1 MKILWSPFN
10 IFHYLLLAASTLM
23 SIPANS
29 GTLMAPMLGY
39 SIYSFDAQADEKTPN
54 YHGYQAQLLVG
65 YSFAQK
71 IDLGLL
77 GTYTP
82 GHHGS
87 ARLTQEQAW
96 LATYGLLAGLRL
108 QELVGINLRLIQHDY
123 LLRQNHHETAVPGRW
138 QGLGYGL
145 GISMIFKVTRSDYL
159 QWEAVVTH
167 ASVQEQV
174 GAGNTSAS
182 RAMSSFTMGL
192 SYAFNDF
199 HTLLTE
205 TKLFKGM
212 I

>member
-1 MKILWSPFN
+1 MKSPDSLVYKSRF
-10 IFHYLLLAASTLM
+10 FLLALSALIAS
-23 SIPANS
+23 PVKS
-29 GTLMAPMLGY
+29 GTLLAPMLGY
-39 SIYSFDAQADEKTPN
+39 SIFSFDAKTDEKTPN

-87 ARLTQEQAW
+87 ARMSREQAW
-96 LATYGLLAGLRL
+96 LGTYGLLAGLRH
-108 QELVGINLRLIQHDY
+108 QELVGINLRVVQHDY
-123 LLRQNHHETAVPGRW
+123 LLAQNHHEAAIPGRW

-167 ASVQEQV
+167 AKVQELP
-174 GAGNTSAS
+174 NPNSSSET
-182 RAMSSFTMGL
+182 RALSSFTIGL
-192 SYAFNDF
+192 SVCFQ
-199 HTLLTE
+199 
-205 TKLFKGM
+205 
-212 I
+212 